1 MDNFMAYDYLLPGI
15 LLMQTG
21 VFPLGTAKA
30 CDFGYPDLSR
40 AVGSLSFTSQAVTPV
55 TEKTLVISSRGVR
68 TGTSAT
74 KRPAMA

>member
-40 AVGSLSFTSQAVTPV
+40 AVGSLSFTSQAVTP
-55 TEKTLVISSRGVR
+55 
-68 TGTSAT
+68 
-74 KRPAMA
+74 